1 MQCKRKC
8 IRNGAVHQKAK
19 QARAKLLDAFMI
31 FYFIFYLVCTFIIFF
46 HSFMCNF
53 NLALREKRTK
63 EWKTAQLFRSISVT
77 KKKTA
82 NMHYNWRKERKNQF
96 GNYGTRKDVLHWLC
110 LFPLNLI
117 DDRIFSL
124 RRRLMYSL
132 RSSNGHLIKA
142 MRWKITLITC
152 CWWWC
157 YFFCCNIFWCLISVS
172 CLFT

>member
-1 MQCKRKC
+1 MHSDSWCLFKQVIRTKENAMQCKRKC

-77 KKKTA
+77 KKKNGKYA
-82 NMHYNWRKERKNQF
+82 LQLKKRKKKSVWKLWNAERCFALALSLSIKF
-96 GNYGTRKDVLHWLC
+96 
-110 LFPLNLI
+110 
-117 DDRIFSL
+117 DRWSHF
-124 RRRLMYSL
+124 
-132 RSSNGHLIKA
+132 
-142 MRWKITLITC
+142 
-152 CWWWC
+152 
-157 YFFCCNIFWCLISVS
+157 
-172 CLFT
+172 